1 MRIFDSRTSGPSQL
15 YITQNEFLNIAT
27 MQYTSKTVGSKACE
41 SVLVF
46 VDISQIYINF
56 TTSKR
61 KGRRH
66 EKVRKR
72 LELLVID

>member
-1 MRIFDSRTSGPSQL
+1 
-15 YITQNEFLNIAT
+15 